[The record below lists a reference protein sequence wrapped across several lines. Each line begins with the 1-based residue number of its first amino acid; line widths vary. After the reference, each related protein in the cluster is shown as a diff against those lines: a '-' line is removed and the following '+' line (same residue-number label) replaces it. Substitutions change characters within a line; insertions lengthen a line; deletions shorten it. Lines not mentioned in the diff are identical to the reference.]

1 MHPLRLSRRDF
12 NFSTTVKEMI
22 TDLTTTYFNAL
33 ENNIRERFPID
44 VVNVLE
50 TLDPPGMRRR
60 SDVSFGLI

>member
-1 MHPLRLSRRDF
+1 
-12 NFSTTVKEMI
+12 MI